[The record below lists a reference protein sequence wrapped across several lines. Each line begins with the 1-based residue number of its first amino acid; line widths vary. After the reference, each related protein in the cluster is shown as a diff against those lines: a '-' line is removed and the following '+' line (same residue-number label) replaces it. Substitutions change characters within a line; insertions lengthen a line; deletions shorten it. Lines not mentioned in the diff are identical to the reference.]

1 MKKINHNTS
10 RIKELSEDDRPR
22 EKLQNQGK
30 QYLSNAELL
39 AIIIGSGNKS
49 ESAVQLAQ
57 RILSSVD
64 NQFSKLSK
72 LNIPQL
78 TNQFKGIGSAKAITI
93 LAALE
98 IGRRRS
104 LETEEEI
111 QYIKQSKDAYRIIAP
126 LISDSNTEVAYA
138 IYLNKNN
145 KVINKIKISEG
156 GIDACIIDT
165 KIVLHNALSSLAT
178 GIILFHNHPSGN
190 LKPSSNDLSCTERLK
205 RGCEIMGIKLL
216 DHIIITENNYYSFA
230 DEGIL

>member
-64 NQFSKLSK
+64 NQFNKLSK

-78 TNQFKGIGSAKAITI
+78 TNQFKGIGSAKAISI

-104 LETEEEI
+104 LETEEE
-111 QYIKQSKDAYRIIAP
+111 
-126 LISDSNTEVAYA
+126 
-138 IYLNKNN
+138 
-145 KVINKIKISEG
+145 
-156 GIDACIIDT
+156 
-165 KIVLHNALSSLAT
+165 
-178 GIILFHNHPSGN
+178 
-190 LKPSSNDLSCTERLK
+190 
-205 RGCEIMGIKLL
+205 
-216 DHIIITENNYYSFA
+216 
-230 DEGIL
+230 